1 MHPAFTDTA
10 HREKYFEDY
19 VVKQLVTR
27 GWSTGDTSGYD
38 QNHALYPEDLVAW
51 IQVTQPK
58 RWEKLRSSN
67 GEKATATLM
76 DRLAR
81 ALDKDG
87 TVHVLRRG
95 IKLAGAGEISL
106 SEGLPED
113 QRDPSAWERY
123 KANIL
128 RVVPQLKYRP
138 GSQLAIDL
146 VFFINGIPVATVEIK
161 TDFTQSAGAAVEQYK
176 SDRLPIDPTT
186 RRVEPLLTF
195 KRGAVV
201 HFAMSDSDIQMAT
214 KLAGANSYFLPFN
227 QGREGRAGNPLR
239 ADGEYPVAYFWEQ
252 VCQRDNWLRIFYSF
266 VYTEKKD
273 VVDLAGNHHKKE
285 TLIFPRFHQWDA
297 VTRMIDDAKA
307 NGPGKSYLCEHSAG
321 SGKTSTIAWTAHD
334 LIRLRTADGL
344 NLFHSVIVVTDRTV
358 LDKQL
363 QDAVRQID
371 HQHDMIAA
379 IGDKDTGK
387 SKSGELA
394 RALER
399 QTPIIVVTIQT
410 FPFAMEQILT
420 NGKLADRNFAVIID
434 EAHTSQTG
442 TAASKLQAT
451 LALRDAKAMEGLT
464 IEELLE
470 KIQSSRV
477 RPNNVSYFA
486 FTATPKHAT
495 LTLFGRPAD
504 PTRPASN
511 DNLPVSFHKYPMRQ
525 AIEEGFILDVLAGY
539 LPYKTAFNLG
549 EPAKDGKRVDSKA
562 AKRALAKWLSLH
574 ATNVIQKVEFVVEHF
589 AANVAPLLGGTAKAM
604 IVTSSRAAAVRY
616 KRAFD
621 AYIEATPQHKAFQAL
636 VAFSGSLTGKEVKH
650 PSDEQ
655 LKDDPFA
662 AQNDEQFTES
672 TMNPRQYGS
681 DLRKVFDRPEFRV
694 MIVANKFQTGF
705 DQPKLSA
712 MYLDK
717 KIANPVEIV
726 QTLSRLNRIAPGKD
740 TTFIVD
746 FVNEPQVVLDAFAK
760 YDAGARIQTVQDPNV
775 VYDLQTEL
783 DKACIYTTAEVAA
796 YTVVRFKSAAAY
808 AAGERAQH
816 KELYAATSAPTQRFN
831 DRIKAARAAILT
843 AEGAYEGAKAQGNET
858 GMKAADARR
867 NEAAEVLQQLLD
879 FKSGLARFGTLYT
892 YIAQTIDFGDANLEA
907 FASFARLLSKRLEG
921 VPPDQIDVSA
931 IVLTGFDIK
940 AKEAPGTEETL
951 DPDSIVL
958 KPIGPGGGGQAAVP
972 VYLAQVI
979 ARLNSIFGEATPF
992 ADQVAMVN
1000 QVAMIAREDANTM
1013 AQVANNPREV
1023 AMNGNIKGTVQAA
1036 VVRAM
1041 LSHQAQAEHLLK
1053 QDQQALAP
1061 FTALIYDLLKEGK
1074 DIDLSEVAGVRSM
1087 GAAENAVLS
1096 AARRRAQQL
1105 VHDRFGTDA
1114 VWKRAVDAIF
1124 DELDSRS
1131 VEQPRAELLAVS
1143 QNAGI
1148 PARSVLLPV
1157 LNFLSADDVGI
1168 LERQVIGADG
1178 PVSITEVLR
1187 SAKSRMETQPADGWA
1202 DKFSIR
1208 WTLGSTK

>member
-19 VVKQLVTR
+19 IVQQLAAR
-27 GWSTGDTSGYD
+27 GWQVGDSSGYD
-38 QNHALYPEDLVAW
+38 QAHALYPEDLVAW
-51 IQVTQPK
+51 VQATQPK
-58 RWEKLRSSN
+58 RWEKLVAGN
-67 GEKATATLM
+67 GDKAIATLTG
-76 DRLAR
+76 RLAQ
-81 ALDKDG
+81 ALDKEG
-87 TVHVLRRG
+87 SVHVLRRG

-113 QRDPSAWERY
+113 ERDPSAWERY
-123 KANIL
+123 NANIL

-146 VFFINGIPVATVEIK
+146 VFFINGIPVATVEVK

-176 SDRLPIDPTT
+176 NDRLPVDPAT

-214 KLAGANSYFLPFN
+214 KLNGADTYFLPFN
-227 QGREGRAGNPLR
+227 QGRNGHAGNPLR

-252 VCQRDNWLRIFYSF
+252 ICQRDNWLRIFHSF

-273 VVDLAGNHHKKE
+273 VVDLAGNHQKKE

-297 VTRMIDDAKA
+297 VTRMIADAGV
-307 NGPGKSYLCEHSAG
+307 NGPGQPYLCEHSAG

-334 LIRLRTADGL
+334 LIRLRTAAGD
-344 NLFHSVIVVTDRTV
+344 NLFHSVILVTDRTV

-363 QDAVRQID
+363 QDAIQQID

-387 SKSGELA
+387 SKSAELA
-394 RALER
+394 EALER

-410 FPFAMEQILT
+410 FPYAMEQVLT

-464 IEELLE
+464 VEELLE

-477 RPNNVSYFA
+477 RPKNVSYFA

-495 LTLFGRPAD
+495 MTLFGRPTD
-504 PTRPASN
+504 PSQPASK
-511 DNLPVSFHKYPMRQ
+511 DNLPASFHKYPMRQ
-525 AIEEGFILDVLAGY
+525 AIEEGFILDVLQGY
-539 LPYKTAFNLG
+539 LPYKTAFNLAD
-549 EPAKDGKRVDSKA
+549 PVKDGKRVDSKA
-562 AKRALAKWLSLH
+562 AKRALAKWLTLH
-574 ATNVIQKVEFVVEHF
+574 ATNVTQKVEFIVEHF
-589 AANVAPLLGGTAKAM
+589 AANVAPLLGGAAKAM

-616 KRAFD
+616 KKAFD
-621 AYIEATPQHKAFQAL
+621 AYINDHPEHRAFQAL

-650 PSDEQ
+650 PSDDN
-655 LKDDPFA
+655 LVDDSFG
-662 AQNDEQFTES
+662 AQDDEQFTEGS
-672 TMNPRQYGS
+672 MNPRQYGS

-705 DQPKLSA
+705 DQPKLCA

-726 QTLSRLNRIAPGKD
+726 QTLSRLNRVAPGKD
-740 TTFIVD
+740 TTFVVD
-746 FVNEPQVVLDAFAK
+746 FVNEPQAVLDAFAK

-775 VYDLQTEL
+775 VYDLQAQL
-783 DKACIYTTAEVAA
+783 DKAGIYTHVEVET
-796 YTVVRFKSAAAY
+796 YTKVRFKSAAAY
-808 AAGERAQH
+808 AAGDQAQH

-831 DRIKAARAAILT
+831 DRLRALRAEIQSAEATFEAA
-843 AEGAYEGAKAQGNET
+843 KMQGNEP
-858 GMKAADARR
+858 GMKAADAHR

-892 YIAQTIDFGDANLEA
+892 YIAQTIDLGDASLEG

-921 VPPDQIDVSA
+921 VPPDQVDVSA
-931 IVLTGFDIK
+931 LLLTGFD
-940 AKEAPGTEETL
+940 
-951 DPDSIVL
+951 L
-958 KPIGPGGGGQAAVP
+958 KPLDRPDPGGTAEEDMILKPVGPGGGGQAPLP
-972 VYLAQVI
+972 VYLRQLI
-979 ARLNSIFGEATPF
+979 ARLNSIFGEATPLTDKVAF
-992 ADQVAMVN
+992 VNHIAD
-1000 QVAMIAREDANTM
+1000 IAREDANTM

-1023 AMNGNIKGTVQAA
+1023 AMSGNIKGAVQSA

-1041 LSHQAQAEHLLK
+1041 TSHADLAEHVMK
-1053 QDQQALAP
+1053 HDQQAMEPLV
-1061 FTALIYDLLKEGK
+1061 ALVY
-1074 DIDLSEVAGVRSM
+1074 
-1087 GAAENAVLS
+1087 
-1096 AARRRAQQL
+1096 
-1105 VHDRFGTDA
+1105 
-1114 VWKRAVDAIF
+1114 
-1124 DELDSRS
+1124 EL
-1131 VEQPRAELLAVS
+1131 
-1143 QNAGI
+1143 I
-1148 PARSVLLPV
+1148 
-1157 LNFLSADDVGI
+1157 
-1168 LERQVIGADG
+1168 
-1178 PVSITEVLR
+1178 
-1187 SAKSRMETQPADGWA
+1187 KSRANIDTPMTGM
-1202 DKFSIR
+1202 
-1208 WTLGSTK
+1208 